1 MPHAAKIIANGKNNH
16 ITLKVDY
23 SGTNQVKHM
32 ADTTSYKFGMLF
44 RICMMLS
51 IV

>member
-32 ADTTSYKFGMLF
+32 ADTKVIQIWNAIPNLY
-44 RICMMLS
+44 
-51 IV
+51 